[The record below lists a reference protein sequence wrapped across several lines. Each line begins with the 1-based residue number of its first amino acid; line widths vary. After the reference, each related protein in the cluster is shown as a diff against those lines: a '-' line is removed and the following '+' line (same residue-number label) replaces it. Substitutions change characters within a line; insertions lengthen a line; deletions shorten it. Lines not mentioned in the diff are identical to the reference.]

1 VIRLI
6 VIIDDSTS
14 LMLILQPST
23 IFIFR
28 SDLHSFCQVFRSYTT
43 QNASDKLFA
52 DAEREESGEVDSQ
65 SRQKLDA
72 LVQQHEN
79 WTGEERIQDAVLR
92 MLVDKHKPL
101 RGSSVLTAEEKLKK
115 SPPQVRT
122 ASVTDIV
129 DSSRHEHTSAISI
142 PLHLRP
148 HPGSWA
154 KEPLLPSNPTDK
166 PWETTF
172 KPPSDG
178 TASNIKVGRIPH
190 ASTTSSYGNLG
201 GLGKG
206 RLDERSMKEKKK
218 TLQVERL
225 SQALESTLDYRLG
238 IKIGEQ
244 KHLVQT
250 RMPNPV
256 SLKGWNNIIEEKIEV
271 GAVRYRYASIDLNLS
286 WVGMVYRKR
295 DCQGRSRM

>member
-1 VIRLI
+1 MIRLI
-6 VIIDDSTS
+6 RPRSHQCDIIVDIIDDNAT
-14 LMLILQPST
+14 LMLILQRTT
-23 IFIFR
+23 IFIFP
-28 SDLHSFCQVFRSYTT
+28 SNLNSLYQIFRSYTT

-52 DAEREESGEVDSQ
+52 DAEREESAEVGSQ

-79 WTGEERIQDAVLR
+79 WTGEERIQDTVLR

-115 SPPQVRT
+115 SPPQVRA
-122 ASVTDIV
+122 ASVTDTV
-129 DSSRHEHTSAISI
+129 DSSRHEHTSTISVL
-142 PLHLRP
+142 PYLRP
-148 HPGSWA
+148 RPGSWA
-154 KEPLLPSNPTDK
+154 KEPLLPSNPTHK

-178 TASNIKVGRIPH
+178 TIKVGRIPH
-190 ASTTSSYGNLG
+190 ASASSPYGSSG
-201 GLGKG
+201 GLAQG
-206 RLDERSMKEKKK
+206 RFDERSVKEKKK

-244 KHLVQT
+244 KHLLQT
-250 RMPNPV
+250 GTPNPV
-256 SLKGWNNIIEEKIEV
+256 SLKGWNSIIEEKIEV
-271 GAVRYRYASIDLNLS
+271 GVARYRYVSMDLTLS
-286 WVGMVYRKR
+286 RVGWYT
-295 DCQGRSRM
+295 

>member
-1 VIRLI
+1 
-6 VIIDDSTS
+6 
-14 LMLILQPST
+14 MLILQQST
-23 IFIFR
+23 IFVFR
-28 SDLHSFCQVFRSYTT
+28 SHLYSFYQIYRSYTT

-65 SRQKLDA
+65 NRQKLDA

-92 MLVDKHKPL
+92 MLVDKHRPL
-101 RGSSVLTAEEKLKK
+101 RGPSILTAEEKLKK

-122 ASVTDIV
+122 ASVTDTV
-129 DSSRHEHTSAISI
+129 DSSHHEHTSTTLV
-142 PLHLRP
+142 PPRP
-148 HPGSWA
+148 RPRPDSWA
-154 KEPLLPSNPTDK
+154 KEPLLPSNPAHK

-178 TASNIKVGRIPH
+178 TVSNIKVGHIPH
-190 ASTTSSYGNLG
+190 ASAPSYCLG
-201 GLGKG
+201 ELAQGLF
-206 RLDERSMKEKKK
+206 DERSMKKEKEKKKK

-225 SQALESTLDYRLG
+225 SQALESTFDYRLG

-250 RMPNPV
+250 RTPNPV
-256 SLKGWNNIIEEKIEV
+256 SLKGWNSIIEEKIEV
-271 GAVRYRYASIDLNLS
+271 GAVRYWYASIDLILS
-286 WVGMVYRKR
+286 PVGTVCRKP